1 MHGFQ
6 AVIGHERIKES
17 FLNAIRQKQVS
28 HAYVLAGEDGSGR
41 MMLAKAFAMTLLC
54 ERGGTEPCEVCH
66 SCVQFASD
74 NHPDVR
80 YITHEKESIGVEDIR
95 KQIVGDASI
104 RPYSSPYKIYIM
116 PEAEKMTVQ
125 AQNALLKTLE
135 EPPEYVVILLIA
147 ANADGL
153 LPTIRSRCMMLPCKP
168 LVDRVVK
175 DYLMKTRHVP
185 EEEADVCTAFA
196 RGNLGRAIQLSASA
210 DFASLRESVLNL
222 MKNIQ
227 EMDLLQMQ
235 GILNELKETTDISM
249 CIDLMQL
256 WYRDVL
262 MFKATQDMNHFIFKD
277 EFPYIRRLAQE
288 SDFAGLERIL
298 KACEKAKNRL
308 EANVNF
314 ELAMELMLL
323 TMKEN

>member
-28 HAYVLAGEDGSGR
+28 HAYILAGEDGSGR
-41 MMLAKAFAMTLLC
+41 MMLARAFAMTLLC
-54 ERGGTEPCEVCH
+54 ERGGTEPCETCH
-66 SCVQFASD
+66 SCIQFASD
-74 NHPDVR
+74 NHPDVH
-80 YITHEKESIGVEDIR
+80 YVTHEKKSIGVEDIR
-95 KQIVGDASI
+95 QQIVGDVPI
-104 RPYSSPYKIYIM
+104 RPYSSAYKIYIM
-116 PEAEKMTVQ
+116 PDAEKMTVQ

-135 EPPEYVVILLIA
+135 EPPEYVVILLITT
-147 ANADGL
+147 NADEF
-153 LPTIRSRCMMLPCKP
+153 LPTIRSRCVTLPCKP

-175 DYLMKTRHVP
+175 DYLMKELHVP

-196 RGNLGRAIQLSASA
+196 RGNLGRAIQLSGSA
-210 DFASLRESVLNL
+210 DFADLRESVLDL
-222 MKNIQ
+222 MKNLR
-227 EMDLLQMQ
+227 EMDLAQMQ
-235 GILNELKETTDISM
+235 SVLNELKKTADISM

-277 EFPYIRRLAQE
+277 EFPYIRRIAQR

-298 KACEKAKNRL
+298 KACEKAKERL
-308 EANVNF
+308 KANVNF